1 MEQRLIKSRGC
12 EPTPIQAHCSIPA
25 VKSFRSGKRLGDIEG
40 HLVLHDVITGPAQL
54 VRYRFDR
61 QHTVA
66 LGLLSLI
73 EAFDPRIVSDGKVGG
88 FDKRPSQ
95 ILIPVLGVAAAFLL
109 AVA

>member
-25 VKSFRSGKRLGDIEG
+25 VKPSGKRLGDIEG
-40 HLVLHDVITGPAQL
+40 HLVSHDVITVAAQL
-54 VRYRFDR
+54 VRYRLDR

-73 EAFDPRIVSDGKVGG
+73 EAFDPRIVSDGKVGR

-95 ILIPVLGVAAAFLL
+95 ILIPVLGIAAAFLFT
-109 AVA
+109 VA